1 MESTGV
7 LYISYD
13 GMTDNLGQS
22 QVIPYLQGLS
32 KKGYSIHLLS
42 CEKPA
47 NFEKRQNHIS
57 KLLQK
62 SGIVWHPIQYTAK
75 PPVISTLYD

>member
-32 KKGYSIHLLS
+32 EKGYSIHLLS
-42 CEKPA
+42 CEKHMSLQNINLSDKAREYFKNNAA
-47 NFEKRQNHIS
+47 NKDI
-57 KLLQK
+57 K
-62 SGIVWHPIQYTAK
+62 
-75 PPVISTLYD
+75 